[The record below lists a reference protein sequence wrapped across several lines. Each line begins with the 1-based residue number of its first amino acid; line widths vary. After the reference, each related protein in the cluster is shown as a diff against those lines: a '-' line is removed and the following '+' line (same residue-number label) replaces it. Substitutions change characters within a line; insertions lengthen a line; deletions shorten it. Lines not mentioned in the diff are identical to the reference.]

1 MNLHIGFIKR
11 NPTIRLS
18 YVCSLLRHLLGRH
31 VCVTI
36 MRQVLRPS
44 GAVIFTTLGG
54 RLQKK
59 RKVLWHLLMEEMEE
73 TDELMVEVAVN
84 GTEEDDV
91 VQWCTMTAGG

>member
-1 MNLHIGFIKR
+1 MNDFYWYDC
-11 NPTIRLS
+11 T
-18 YVCSLLRHLLGRH
+18 
-31 VCVTI
+31 
-36 MRQVLRPS
+36 
-44 GAVIFTTLGG
+44 